1 MPRSSYSEAMQQ
13 EFIDRANKF
22 MKDNPKTSRAR
33 VAQYAGVSVSV
44 LERLEEEGR
53 IQLPPVLS
61 QKQVRK
67 LSPWATNLGD
77 LSGGRSRFS

>member
-1 MPRSSYSEAMQQ
+1 MPRSNYSEAMQQ

-22 MKDNPKTSRAR
+22 MKDNPNTSRAR

-44 LERLEEEGR
+44 LESYEKQGR
-53 IQLPPVLS
+53 IKLPPVLS
-61 QKQVRK
+61 HRQVRK

-77 LSGGRSRFS
+77 LSGRRS